1 MSTGPNPPWMLEWQ
15 EAIAAEIRA
24 RMAKKR
30 LGDDD
35 IAPRMGVTQTYFNRR
50 KNGHTAFKV
59 QELLKVCD
67 IMDVD
72 YTEVVAAAKASMT
85 NPCLSHSEDMLAE
98 GLSEWCRRGYEFAAE
113 RYGQRPRLDGTLLSA

>member
-1 MSTGPNPPWMLEWQ
+1 MLDWH

-30 LGDDD
+30 LGDGD
-35 IAPRMGVTQTYFNRR
+35 IAPYMGVTQTYFNRR
-50 KNGHTAFKV
+50 KNGHTSFTA

-85 NPCLSHSEDMLAE
+85 NPCLSRSDEL
-98 GLSEWCRRGYEFAAE
+98 LSEQLTDWCRRGYEFAAE
-113 RYGQRPRLDGTLLSA
+113 RYGKRPRIDSPLLTA

>member
-1 MSTGPNPPWMLEWQ
+1 MLEWQ
-15 EAIAAEIRA
+15 AAIAAEIRA

-50 KNGHTAFKV
+50 KNGHTSFTA

-85 NPCLSHSEDMLAE
+85 NLCLSHSEDMLAE
-98 GLSEWCRRGYEFAAE
+98 GLSEWCLRGYQFAAE
-113 RYGQRPRLDGTLLSA
+113 RYGQRPRFDGSLLSA